1 MKTLLIINP
10 RSGTSTAKTTIA
22 QLAQNLLT
30 PPNYD
35 LHIVFTEYAGH
46 ASDLASEA
54 SRQDYDIVIA
64 CGGDGTINEVAA
76 ALCDSTTA
84 LGIIPCG
91 SGNGLARH
99 LNIPLNPDAALQIIA
114 DGNNFMIDCCTANG
128 KPFFCTF
135 GMGFDADV
143 ADRFNSRP
151 DQRGLVN
158 YLRAAVEEMAQF
170 RSTVYTISTDSE
182 TLTERAFLIACCNA
196 SQYGNNAFIAPNATM
211 ADGLMD
217 ITVIH
222 SGNWLSRVLAG
233 IQVIAG
239 TMRNSPIA
247 TTFQAR
253 SVTISRPTPG
263 PVHIDGDPI
272 DMGTNVIVECHHRAL
287 RVISPGEVKVQPL
300 LTPLGLKLPPPI
312 PIL

>member
-10 RSGTSTAKTTIA
+10 RSGTAHSKTAIA
-22 QLAQNLLT
+22 EMAQRILAA
-30 PPNYD
+30 PDYD
-35 LHIVFTEYAGH
+35 LNIVFTEYAGH
-46 ASDLASEA
+46 ATDLALEA

-76 ALCDSTTA
+76 ALCGSNTA
-84 LGIIPCG
+84 LGVIPCG

-99 LNIPLNPDAALQIIA
+99 LNIPLNPEAALQVIA

-151 DQRGLVN
+151 DQRGLIN
-158 YLRAAVEEMAQF
+158 YVRAAVEEIAKF
-170 RSTVYTISTDSE
+170 RSTEYVISTDSE

-196 SQYGNNAFIAPNATM
+196 SQYGNNAFIAPDATM

-222 SGNWLSRVLAG
+222 AGTWLGRVLAG
-233 IQVIAG
+233 LQVIAG

-253 SVTISRPTPG
+253 SVQLHRPAPG
-263 PVHIDGDPI
+263 PVHLDGDPV
-272 DMGTNVIVECHHRAL
+272 DMGMDITVECHHGVL
-287 RVISPGEVKVQPL
+287 RVLSPGEVKVQPL